1 MTHTTIQLSTETR
14 DVLESLKV
22 CGESHE
28 SVIKKLLGKS
38 PVGAKI
44 HAKGSHAITLPRDY
58 EQVPAGEEVYVEEH
72 IPITGTITTILMLFP
87 AGASAR
93 VGVQTVYYPPK
104 GNKEYLI
111 PSIENAWVSL
121 DSHVAVYDN
130 LKFKVKSG
138 GKIRVKLRNEGDYAH
153 YIQVDLLISK
163 I

>member
-1 MTHTTIQLSTETR
+1 MSHTTIQVSTETR
-14 DVLESLKV
+14 EVLEKLKV

-28 SVIKKLLGKS
+28 SVIKKLLGKT
-38 PVGAKI
+38 PVKEKI
-44 HAKGSHAITLPRDY
+44 PAKGSHAITLPRNY
-58 EQVPAGEEVYVEEH
+58 EQVPSGEEVYVEEH
-72 IPITGTITTILMLFP
+72 IPMTGIITTILMLFP

-93 VGVQTVYYPPK
+93 VGVQTVYYPPE

-111 PSIENAWVSL
+111 PSVENAWVSL

-130 LKFKVKSG
+130 LRFKVKSG

-153 YIQVDLLISK
+153 YIQVDMLISR